1 MPNRIIKESA
11 FLSEKIASLSD
22 FQFRLWVGLI
32 TQADDAGRGDARP
45 AIIKGRV
52 FALRE
57 RVSAKDI
64 GDALNALAAAGCV
77 SLYNVDGKPYFQF
90 PSWAKHQRVRNAQP
104 KYPGMDDADNSP
116 QLAADCGEAPP
127 KSNPIQSE
135 SKSESNKGAE
145 RADRTPLEI
154 ALDDFAKH
162 RKAMKKPLTDKA
174 RELTLNELEK
184 LAPGDDDMKIAILNQ
199 SIQRGWQGVFELK
212 EDAPHSAPAPKGPAK
227 TVSWRDGPDYLPD
240 WSKVDK

>member
-104 KYPGMDDADNSP
+104 KYPGMNDADNSP

-135 SKSESNKGAE
+135 SKSNKGAE
-145 RADRTPLEI
+145 RADKTPLEI

-212 EDAPHSAPAPKGPAK
+212 EDAPHSAPAQKEQAK
-227 TVSWRDGPDYLPD
+227 PVSWRDGPDYLPD

>member
-135 SKSESNKGAE
+135 SKSNKGAE

-154 ALDDFAKH
+154 ALDEFAKH

-212 EDAPHSAPAPKGPAK
+212 EDAPHPAPAPKGPAK